1 MASTIFIILRLKP
14 FNVNEPELF
23 IVGGPS
29 TDGKE
34 QKSVD
39 AIATIHVKKPK
50 MCKERLRNASI
61 LIMIHKIHNLKSVEL
76 RSMGATNVS

>member
-1 MASTIFIILRLKP
+1 MSQNYLLL
-14 FNVNEPELF
+14 EGLL
-23 IVGGPS
+23 S
-29 TDGKE
+29 DGKE

-61 LIMIHKIHNLKSVEL
+61 LIMIHKIHNLKSVKL
-76 RSMGATNVS
+76 RGMDATNVILLACHMHVRL